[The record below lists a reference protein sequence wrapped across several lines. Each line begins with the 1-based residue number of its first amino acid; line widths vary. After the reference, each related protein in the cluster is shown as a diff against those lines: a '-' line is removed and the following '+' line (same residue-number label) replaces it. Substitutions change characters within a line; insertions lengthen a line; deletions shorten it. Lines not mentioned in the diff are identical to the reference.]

1 MLQLAAPVVLAEL
14 GWVTMGIVDTLMVG
28 RLGPDAIGAV
38 GLASILFFAI
48 AIFAMGLLL
57 GLDPLVAQAY
67 GAGRLDDCHRWL
79 VAGVWL
85 CVLITVPVVGVL
97 LALNAWLPKWGLP
110 DPVLRLTQPYLAIL
124 TFGLPPLLLFVAFRR
139 YLQAIGIVRP
149 VMVTLILANGVNA
162 LANWLLIYGHL
173 GTPALGVR
181 GSAYATL
188 IARVFM
194 AGLLFVVILGRP
206 PSRFR
211 RRASRLHLRAS
222 RFGGQVGGQALR
234 RGRLIAHLRDSPM
247 ALDLRRQRQLFALGL
262 PAAGQAVLEVGV
274 FAAATA
280 LAGRVSEDALAAHQ
294 IALNM
299 AAFTFMVP
307 FGLASA
313 AAVRVG
319 HAVGRGDAHGVS
331 TAGWTAIALA
341 VGFMTI
347 AAAVF
352 LVAPAAL
359 IGAFTQDPAVI
370 RTGAAL
376 LFVAAVF
383 QLFDGLQGVTTGV
396 LRGVADTRTPMLW
409 NLAGHWFIG
418 LPIGY
423 VLCFSVGLGV
433 VGLWWGLSA
442 GLMICG
448 VALLVVW
455 VRRVTGSRPRPH
467 PRPHP
472 RN

>member
-67 GAGRLDDCHRWL
+67 GARRLDDCHCWL

-85 CVLITVPVVGVL
+85 CVLITLPVVGVL
-97 LALNAWLPKWGLP
+97 LAFNAWLPKWGLP
-110 DPVLRLTQPYLAIL
+110 DPVLGLTQPYLAIL

-149 VMVTLILANGVNA
+149 VMMTLILANGVNA

-194 AGLLFVVILGRP
+194 AGLLFVVILGRERHVSP
-206 PSRFR
+206 R
-211 RRASRLHLRAS
+211 
-222 RFGGQVGGQALR
+222 
-234 RGRLIAHLRDSPM
+234 LRDAPLG
-247 ALDLRRQRQLFALGL
+247 LDLRRQRRLIALGL

-341 VGFMTI
+341 VGFMAI

-396 LRGVADTRTPMLW
+396 LRGVADTRTPLLW

-448 VALLVVW
+448 VALLIVW
-455 VRRVTGSRPRPH
+455 IKRVATVTR
-467 PRPHP
+467 
-472 RN
+472 